1 MVYHVGI
8 LNSFLLLLYIQ
19 PSFLVLV
26 IPIGFLTA
34 LLVVY
39 GRLSADRESLA
50 IQSCGFSLWIV
61 TWPIIVLSLLMSF
74 FMVVFMD
81 TVLPWG
87 NISFVKLQYKVF
99 TERSAILVRERV
111 FIKDFEGYLLFV
123 DQKDSARDV
132 LKNVIVEMMDE
143 KGYPYRL
150 ILGKQ
155 GILKQDPQNYHV
167 ILELQ
172 NGIMQQLGTK
182 RDQTM
187 NNLFQVDFDSCSLDL
202 NSKKGNPGPL
212 DLSNSRNISL
222 EELAAKIKQEKK
234 DKQDT
239 RYDETEFHK
248 KFSLPFSTLAFAFIG
263 IPLGLMTRAGSF
275 LGPVLAVLLAALYD
289 CFIIYGDTGGPMGI
303 ISPFMAMWLPN
314 FFLIMVGYGMA
325 YWLNHKHD
333 FWNWL
338 WLLPRLKKYNSNPKG
353 FIPNK

>member
-1 MVYHVGI
+1 M
-8 LNSFLLLLYIQ
+8 
-19 PSFLVLV
+19 
-26 IPIGFLTA
+26 
-34 LLVVY
+34 
-39 GRLSADRESLA
+39 A
-50 IQSCGFSLWIV
+50 IESCGFSLWIV
-61 TWPIIVLSLLMSF
+61 IWPIIVLSFLMSF

-87 NISFVKLQYKVF
+87 NISFVKLQAKIL
-99 TERSAILVRERV
+99 TERSSILVRERV
-111 FIKDFEGYLLFV
+111 FIKDFDGYILFV
-123 DQKDSARDV
+123 DQKDTSHDI
-132 LKNVIVEMMDE
+132 LKNIIVYIMDE

-155 GILKQDPQNYHV
+155 GFLRQDPQNYHV

-172 NGIMQQLGTK
+172 NGIIQQLGTK
-182 RDQTM
+182 RDLTL
-187 NNLFQVDFDSCSLDL
+187 NNLFQLEFNNCSLDL
-202 NSKKGNPGPL
+202 SSKKINPGPM

-222 EELAAKIKQEKK
+222 KELAIKIKQEKK

-303 ISPFMAMWLPN
+303 ISPFMAMWMPN
-314 FFLIMVGYGMA
+314 FFLILVGFGMA

-338 WLLPRLKKYNSNPKG
+338 RITLRLNRNDSIPKG